1 MNVEIVV
8 LKCQKC
14 NAITNKFLN
23 VYKSLGL
30 RMISKC
36 LCICLCLFV
45 GHGVSPHHPDCM
57 PQGGQVSMVVVF
69 KSVEYL

>member
-45 GHGVSPHHPDCM
+45 GHGVSPHHITLIAE
-57 PQGGQVSMVVVF
+57 GGQVSMVVVF